1 MVPKFIP
8 TPSASCRRLRL
19 YAYGHR
25 SDDLVTGDVQ
35 VLCGVLSSW
44 PQLDRYFPVLE
55 K

>member
-8 TPSASCRRLRL
+8 TPFASCRRLRL

-25 SDDLVTGDVQ
+25 ADDLVTGDVQ
-35 VLCGVLSSW
+35 VVYGVLPSW
-44 PQLDRYFPVLE
+44 SILDCYFSIVE